1 VDRLLVIISFLQ
13 VSLAAAAATT
23 WAFICRRALLRRG
36 RPCRGRI
43 LLLLILFFKIRCR
56 VGLGRQ
62 VVGLAAA
69 VVVSRQIYIQPWWLH
84 R

>member
-23 WAFICRRALLRRG
+23 WAFICRRALLRSG

-43 LLLLILFFKIRCR
+43 LLLLFLR
-56 VGLGRQ
+56 
-62 VVGLAAA
+62 
-69 VVVSRQIYIQPWWLH
+69 
-84 R
+84 